1 MIDYARIN
9 NTLGKM
15 RFYLSSHEHVCVSVS
30 GGGDSDLIV
39 HMICT
44 HFRDQLPKIHFVFAD
59 TGIEYQATKE
69 HLAYI
74 EQRYGI
80 QIVRVK
86 GTPIP
91 AAVRKYGVPL
101 KSKQVSDY
109 IQRLQKHGFQFE
121 DGTVDALCEKYPGTR
136 AALRWWCNDWGDKS
150 RFNISWNKGLKEK
163 LTGEK
168 LSFRVSAMCCTCS
181 KKRPLADYQKRVN
194 CDLLITGE
202 RKSEGGA
209 RAGRHLNCFETK
221 SNGLDHY
228 MPLWFWNDE
237 TKQYYVE
244 AEKIVH
250 SDCYTVYGLKR
261 TGCVGCP
268 FGRNIADE
276 LRVISEHEPKLYKL
290 VWSVFGKA
298 YEYQGIEK

>member
-1 MIDYARIN
+1 MIDYVRIN

-15 RFYLSSHEHVCVSVS
+15 RLYLSNHEDICVSVS
-30 GGGDSDLIV
+30 GGADSDVIV

-44 HFRDQLPKIHFVFAD
+44 YFRDYLPKIHFVFAD
-59 TGIEYQATKE
+59 TGIEYQATRE

-80 QIVRVK
+80 HIDRVK

-91 AAVRKYGVPL
+91 VAVRKYGTPL
-101 KSKQVSDY
+101 KSKQVSEY
-109 IQRLQKHGFQFE
+109 IQRLQKHDFLFE
-121 DGTVDALCEKYPGTR
+121 DGTFDTLSKRYPGTK
-136 AALRWWCNDWGDKS
+136 AALRWWCNDWGEKS
-150 RFNISWNKGLKEK
+150 RFNINWNKGFKEK
-163 LTGEK
+163 LMEEK
-168 LSFRVSAMCCTCS
+168 LSFRVSAMCCTFS
-181 KKRPLADYQKRVN
+181 KKKPLTDYQKKVH

-202 RKSEGGA
+202 RKAEGGA
-209 RAGRHLNCFETK
+209 RTGRHTSCFETK

-228 MPLWFWNDE
+228 MPLWFWNDD
-237 TKQYYVE
+237 TKHYYVE
-244 AEKIVH
+244 SENILH
-250 SDCYTVYGLKR
+250 SDCYTVYGMKR

-268 FGRNIADE
+268 FGRNVAHE
-276 LRVISEHEPKLYKL
+276 LRVISKYEPKLYKL